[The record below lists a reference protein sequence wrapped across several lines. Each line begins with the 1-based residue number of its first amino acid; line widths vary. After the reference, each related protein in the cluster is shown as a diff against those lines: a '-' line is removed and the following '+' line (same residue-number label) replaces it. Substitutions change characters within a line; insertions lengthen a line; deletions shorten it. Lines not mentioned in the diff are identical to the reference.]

1 MHQCC
6 ELLLIISQLSSIE
19 VVILQIRSKGHPHFL
34 AQNSSAFDLAYPRV
48 EDDLLYAD
56 IRPQSVFLVLLQKS
70 FQQVFDLR

>member
-19 VVILQIRSKGHPHFL
+19 VVILEIRCKGHPHFL
-34 AQNSSAFDLAYPRV
+34 TQNSSAFNLADPRM

-56 IRPQSVFLVLLQKS
+56 IRPQSVFFILLQKS
-70 FQQVFDLR
+70 LQQIFDFR